1 MQERSFPK
9 KLEAMDD
16 ATADM
21 LRKKTPAER
30 LAMVSDANDTLR
42 ILVAAGVRWQHP
54 DWDEAQVQKE
64 MVRRMTR
71 EAD

>member
-1 MQERSFPK
+1 MQDRSFPK
-9 KLEAMDD
+9 KLDVMDD

-21 LRKKTPAER
+21 PRKKTPAER
-30 LAMVSDANDTLR
+30 LAMVSDANDNLR